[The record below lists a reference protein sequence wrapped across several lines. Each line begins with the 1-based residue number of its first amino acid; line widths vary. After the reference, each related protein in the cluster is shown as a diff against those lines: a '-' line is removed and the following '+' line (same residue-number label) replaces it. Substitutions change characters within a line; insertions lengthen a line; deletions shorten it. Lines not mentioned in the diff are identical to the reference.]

1 MIATPPSMSGN
12 VVEAADLARDDLT
25 DEGCYYNIPITPCH

>member
-1 MIATPPSMSGN
+1 MNATPPSMSGN

-25 DEGCYYNIPITPCH
+25 DEGCSYYIPILPFQ